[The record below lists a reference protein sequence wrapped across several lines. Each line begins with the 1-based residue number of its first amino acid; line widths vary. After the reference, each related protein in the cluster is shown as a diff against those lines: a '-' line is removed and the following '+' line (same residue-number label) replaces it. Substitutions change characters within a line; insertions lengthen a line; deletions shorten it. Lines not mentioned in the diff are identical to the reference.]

1 MVVEFGGP
9 VSSVLFD
16 FISDMFGEEG
26 GVFIE
31 TVAAEPDTTE
41 EGVFVGFEC

>member
-1 MVVEFGGP
+1 MVIEFGGP
-9 VSSVLFD
+9 VSSVSFD
-16 FISDMFGEEG
+16 FISNMFGEEG
-26 GVFIE
+26 RMFIE